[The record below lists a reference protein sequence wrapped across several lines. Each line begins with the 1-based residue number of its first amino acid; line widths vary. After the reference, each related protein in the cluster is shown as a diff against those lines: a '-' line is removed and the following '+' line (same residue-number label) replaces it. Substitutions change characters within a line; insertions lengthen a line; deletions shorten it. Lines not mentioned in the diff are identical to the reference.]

1 MPYLNSASNIRAK
14 VAEYTNAKTLWID
27 TEVADYKSRNPRLSL
42 IQVLDDPTDMS
53 GDRVYLLDVLN
64 QPDLV
69 ADFIEQI
76 MINPDIEKVF
86 HNASYDVKFLGSKK
100 AKNITCTL
108 EIAQKIP
115 YYILPL
121 PNYQLKTLAT
131 ALCRFNYIDKQEQT
145 SDWGRRPLTEGQIE
159 YAYLDCIYLA
169 QVHLQLLEL
178 QVASN
183 PDPKTEDLTALDSRY
198 TELSEHWQLLKSEF
212 EHLQER
218 LKKAMQAQN
227 IMETSV
233 CKLSSYER
241 KSVKVPFTELVRLV
255 QNQDVSLDFPITLTQ
270 KIQKD
275 LGENLQ
281 QLSVDIDTTTSWRLS
296 TKNQEQNE
304 SQE

>member
-14 VAEYTNAKTLWID
+14 VAEYTNAKTLWLD
-27 TEVADYKSRNPRLSL
+27 TEVADYQTRNPRLSL

-53 GDRVYLLDVLN
+53 GDRVFLFDVLD
-64 QPDLV
+64 QPDIV

-76 MINPDIEKVF
+76 MVNPDIEKVF
-86 HNASYDVKFLGSKK
+86 HNANYDLKFLGNKR

-108 EIAQKIP
+108 EIAKKIP

-131 ALCRFNYIDKQEQT
+131 ALCRFNYIDKQEQS
-145 SDWGRRPLTEGQIE
+145 SDWGRRPLSEGQIE

-183 PDPKTEDLTALDSRY
+183 PDPQKEDLTALDARY

-227 IMETSV
+227 VMETSV
-233 CKLSSYER
+233 CKLTSYER

-255 QNQDVSLDFPITLTQ
+255 QNQSVNLDFPITLTQ

-275 LGENLQ
+275 LGENLE

-296 TKNQEQNE
+296 TKNQENGDQ
-304 SQE
+304 QE

>member
-53 GDRVYLLDVLN
+53 GDRVNLLDVLN
-64 QPDLV
+64 QPDV
-69 ADFIEQI
+69 VGEFIEQI
-76 MINPDIEKVF
+76 MINPEIEKVF
-86 HNASYDVKFLGSKK
+86 HNANYDLKFLGKK
-100 AKNITCTL
+100 RAKNITCTL

-131 ALCRFNYIDKQEQT
+131 ALCRFNYIDKQEQS

-183 PDPKTEDLTALDSRY
+183 PDPKTEDLTAMDARY
-198 TELSEHWQLLKSEF
+198 SELSENWQLLKSEF

-218 LKKAMQAQN
+218 FKKAMQAQN
-227 IMETSV
+227 VMETSV
-233 CKLSSYER
+233 CKLISY
-241 KSVKVPFTELVRLV
+241 
-255 QNQDVSLDFPITLTQ
+255 
-270 KIQKD
+270 
-275 LGENLQ
+275 
-281 QLSVDIDTTTSWRLS
+281 
-296 TKNQEQNE
+296 
-304 SQE
+304 

>member
-53 GDRVYLLDVLN
+53 GDRVNLLDVLN
-64 QPDLV
+64 QPDV
-69 ADFIEQI
+69 VGEFIEQI
-76 MINPDIEKVF
+76 MINPEIEKVF
-86 HNASYDVKFLGSKK
+86 HNANYDLKFLGKK
-100 AKNITCTL
+100 RAKNITCTL

-131 ALCRFNYIDKQEQT
+131 ALCRFNYIDKQEQS

-183 PDPKTEDLTALDSRY
+183 PDPKTEDLTALDARY
-198 TELSEHWQLLKSEF
+198 SELSENWQLLKSEF

-218 LKKAMQAQN
+218 FKKAMQAQN
-227 IMETSV
+227 VMETSV
-233 CKLSSYER
+233 CKLISYER
-241 KSVKVPFTELVRLV
+241 QTVKVPLTELVKLL

-270 KIQKD
+270 KMQKD
-275 LGENLQ
+275 LGDNLEK
-281 QLSVDIDTTTSWRLS
+281 LAVDIDTTTSWRLS
-296 TKNQEQNE
+296 TKNQENE
-304 SQE
+304 DTQE

>member
-14 VAEYTNAKTLWID
+14 VAEYINAKTLWID

-42 IQVLDDPTDMS
+42 IQVLDDPIDMS
-53 GDRVYLLDVLN
+53 GACVYILDVLN
-64 QPDLV
+64 QPDVV
-69 ADFIEQI
+69 AEFIEQI
-76 MINPDIEKVF
+76 MENPEIEKVF
-86 HNASYDVKFLGSKK
+86 HNANYDLKFLGNKK

-131 ALCRFNYIDKQEQT
+131 GLCKFNYIDKQEQS

-178 QVASN
+178 QVVSN
-183 PDPKTEDLTALDSRY
+183 PDPQREDLTALDARY
-198 TELSEHWQLLKSEF
+198 TELSEGWQLLKSEF

-227 IMETSV
+227 VMETSV
-233 CKLSSYER
+233 CKLTSYER
-241 KSVKVPFTELVRLV
+241 QSVKVPFTELVRLV
-255 QNQDVSLDFPITLTQ
+255 QNPDVSLDFPITLTQ

-275 LGENLQ
+275 LGQNLE
-281 QLSVDIDTTTSWRLS
+281 QLSVSVDTNTSWRLS
-296 TKNQEQNE
+296 IKNQENYDPQ
-304 SQE
+304 S

>member
-14 VAEYTNAKTLWID
+14 VAEYTNVKTLWID

-53 GDRVYLLDVLN
+53 GTRVDLLDVLD
-64 QPDLV
+64 QPDMV
-69 ADFIEQI
+69 AEFIEQI
-76 MINPDIEKVF
+76 MVNPDIEKVF
-86 HNASYDVKFLGSKK
+86 HNANYDLKFLGNKK
-100 AKNITCTL
+100 AINITCTL

-145 SDWGRRPLTEGQIE
+145 SDWGQRPLSEGQIE

-183 PDPKTEDLTALDSRY
+183 PDPQKEDLITLDARY

-227 IMETSV
+227 VRETSV

-241 KSVKVPFTELVRLV
+241 QTLKVPFTELVKLV
-255 QNQDVSLDFPITLTQ
+255 QNQEVSLDFPITLTQ
-270 KIQKD
+270 KMQKD
-275 LGENLQ
+275 LGDNLQ
-281 QLSVDIDTTTSWRLS
+281 ELSVDIDTTTSWRLS
-296 TKNQEQNE
+296 TKNQENE
-304 SQE
+304 GLQE